1 MTEICHLCVE
11 HLPGSCK
18 HAPSRTPVLYFN
30 AGVMGSKMSSNFFS
44 SLKEAGANLLPDIWP
59 NHTSPASSTTENNTG
74 LDDLAVDSR
83 SSVLQSLKDGDFGFT
98 RGE

>member
-1 MTEICHLCVE
+1 
-11 HLPGSCK
+11 
-18 HAPSRTPVLYFN
+18 
-30 AGVMGSKMSSNFFS
+30 MSSNFFT

-59 NHTSPASSTTENNTG
+59 NHTSPASSTTGSNAG

-98 RGE
+98 RGEMT